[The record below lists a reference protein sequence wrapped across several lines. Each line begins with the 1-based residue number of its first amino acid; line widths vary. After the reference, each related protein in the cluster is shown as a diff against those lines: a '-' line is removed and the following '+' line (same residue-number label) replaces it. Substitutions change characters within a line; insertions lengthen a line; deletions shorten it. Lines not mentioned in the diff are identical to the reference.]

1 MNSSIQI
8 KRAIPTFLLASA
20 LVLSCSALSPRLL
33 AQSPTNTSLGVGS
46 LQGHSTGIQQTA
58 IGYRTLYNQPSGD
71 ENTAIGAL
79 ALQQDTAGHNNTAVG
94 GEALINNTRGS
105 ENIALG
111 RGAGFDQDLGN
122 NNIYIG
128 DIGVAGENNVIAV
141 GRTPAS
147 GLNYEA
153 TYVGGIHDA
162 VVSDRIVYVQSDGR
176 LGTLASSR
184 RYKED
189 IKPMDKSSEGLFALK
204 PVTFR
209 YKQEFD
215 LSHKLSFGLI
225 AEEVAKVSADLVSND
240 KDGKPQ
246 TVRYEAINAML
257 LNEFLKEHKTVQE
270 LKKEIAA
277 LTATVNEQ
285 AAQIQKVS
293 ARLDVNK
300 AVPQMVSYEQ

>member
-1 MNSSIQI
+1 MNSSIRFQ
-8 KRAIPTFLLASA
+8 RAIRTSLFASA

-33 AQSPTNTSLGVGS
+33 AQSSTNTSLGVGS

-58 IGYRTLYNQPSGD
+58 IGYKTLYSQPSGD

-79 ALQQDTAGHNNTAVG
+79 ALQQDTTGHDNTAVG
-94 GEALINNTRGS
+94 GEALFNNTRGS
-105 ENIALG
+105 ANIALG

-147 GLNYEA
+147 GINYEA

-162 VVSDRIVYVQSDGR
+162 VVTDRIVYVQSDGR

-184 RYKED
+184 RYKEE
-189 IKPMDKSSEGLFALK
+189 IKPMNNVSEALFGLK

-209 YKQEFD
+209 YKQQID
-215 LSHKLSFGLI
+215 PARKVSFGLI
-225 AEEVAKVSADLVSND
+225 AEEVAEISPDLVSCD
-240 KDGKPQ
+240 KEGKPQ
-246 TVRYEAINAML
+246 TVRYEAVNAML
-257 LNEFLKEHKTVQE
+257 LNEFLKEHREVQE
-270 LKKEIAA
+270 LKKQVEA
-277 LTATVNEQ
+277 LTAGL
-285 AAQIQKVS
+285 QKVS
-293 ARLDVNK
+293 AQLELNQH
-300 AVPQMVSYEQ
+300 APETVSNNH